1 MLSYDGD
8 DAPAKYDVAAQP
20 DFAPEPVEAVPP
32 PQNESAGNEAP
43 SLDAPNE
50 APVKEEPMFG
60 NGQNGNTGSSW
71 NNEHFNGNHAG
82 QYNDAQM
89 EQDLPPIGIKEDG

>member
-1 MLSYDGD
+1 
-8 DAPAKYDVAAQP
+8 
-20 DFAPEPVEAVPP
+20 
-32 PQNESAGNEAP
+32 
-43 SLDAPNE
+43 
-50 APVKEEPMFG
+50 MFG